1 MLARRFQLLAGVV
14 LCSALICGCG
24 SGGSST
30 TSGSTAGTPAVTTSA
45 ASSTAATTTSSAA
58 PPTSVIPNGPISAAE
73 LAAAVAECKSVIK
86 RAPTLSA
93 SLKGKVE
100 AICNKAASG
109 NIAAARA
116 AAREVCDEVINS
128 TPIPKAEKAQALA
141 ACKTS

>member
-1 MLARRFQLLAGVV
+1 MLARRSQLLAGVV

-24 SGGSST
+24 GGGSST
-30 TSGSTAGTPAVTTSA
+30 TNGSTASTPASGT
-45 ASSTAATTTSSAA
+45 STAAATTSSAA
-58 PPTSVIPNGPISAAE
+58 PPTSVIPNGPISAAQ

>member
-1 MLARRFQLLAGVV
+1 MVARRSQLLAGVA

-30 TSGSTAGTPAVTTSA
+30 TSRSTATPAATTST
-45 ASSTAATTTSSAA
+45 ASSTAAATTSSAA
-58 PPTSVIPNGPISAAE
+58 PPTSVTPNGPISPAD
-73 LAAAVAECKSVIK
+73 LAAAVAECRSVIK

-109 NIAAARA
+109 NITAARA

>member
-1 MLARRFQLLAGVV
+1 MVARRSQLLAGVL
-14 LCSALICGCG
+14 LCSALISGC
-24 SGGSST
+24 GGSST
-30 TSGSTAGTPAVTTSA
+30 TSGSTASTPAATTSSA
-45 ASSTAATTTSSAA
+45 PATTSSAA
-58 PPTSVIPNGPISAAE
+58 PPTSVIPNGPISAAQ

-116 AAREVCDEVINS
+116 AAREVCVEVINS

>member
-1 MLARRFQLLAGVV
+1 MVARRLQLLAGVV

-30 TSGSTAGTPAVTTSA
+30 TSGSTAGYARGHHERLVDTA
-45 ASSTAATTTSSAA
+45 ASTTSSAA
-58 PPTSVIPNGPISAAE
+58 PPTSAIPNGPISAAQ
-73 LAAAVAECKSVIK
+73 LATAVAECKSVIK

-116 AAREVCDEVINS
+116 AAQEVCDEVINS
-128 TPIPKAEKAQALA
+128 TPIPTAEKAQALA

>member
-1 MLARRFQLLAGVV
+1 
-14 LCSALICGCG
+14 
-24 SGGSST
+24 
-30 TSGSTAGTPAVTTSA
+30 
-45 ASSTAATTTSSAA
+45 
-58 PPTSVIPNGPISAAE
+58 
-73 LAAAVAECKSVIK
+73 VAECKSVIK

-93 SLKGKVE
+93 SLRGKVE

>member
-1 MLARRFQLLAGVV
+1 MFARRFQLLAGVV

-30 TSGSTAGTPAVTTSA
+30 TSGSAAGTPATTT
-45 ASSTAATTTSSAA
+45 STAAATTSSAA
-58 PPTSVIPNGPISAAE
+58 PPTSVIPNGPISAAQ

-100 AICNKAASG
+100 AICNKAAGG

-116 AAREVCDEVINS
+116 AAREVCVEVINS

>member
-1 MLARRFQLLAGVV
+1 MLARRSQLLAGVL

-30 TSGSTAGTPAVTTSA
+30 TSGSTASTPAATTSTS
-45 ASSTAATTTSSAA
+45 SSTAAATTSSAA
-58 PPTSVIPNGPISAAE
+58 PPTSDIPNGPISAAQ
-73 LAAAVAECKSVIK
+73 LAVAVAECKSVIK

>member
-1 MLARRFQLLAGVV
+1 MFARRFQLLAGVV

-30 TSGSTAGTPAVTTSA
+30 TSGSAAGTPATTT
-45 ASSTAATTTSSAA
+45 STAAATTSSAA
-58 PPTSVIPNGPISAAE
+58 PPTSVIPNGPISAAQ

-100 AICNKAASG
+100 AICNKAAGG

-116 AAREVCDEVINS
+116 GRRERCFAAGNS

>member
-1 MLARRFQLLAGVV
+1 MLARRSQLLAGVV

-24 SGGSST
+24 GGGSST
-30 TSGSTAGTPAVTTSA
+30 MNGSTASTPASGT
-45 ASSTAATTTSSAA
+45 STAAATTSSAA
-58 PPTSVIPNGPISAAE
+58 PPTSVIPNGPISAAQ
-73 LAAAVAECKSVIK
+73 LAAAVAECKSVIT